1 MEEKEKELN
10 LLKKQMEDMESNS
23 KAAEDK
29 FKNQLKI
36 YDELSEK
43 LKDKEELVEKVELLS
58 STIKLKD
65 DIIWRLKTV
74 NPENSKEIDELM
86 KS

>member
-1 MEEKEKELN
+1 
-10 LLKKQMEDMESNS
+10 MESNS

>member
-1 MEEKEKELN
+1 
-10 LLKKQMEDMESNS
+10 MEDMEINS

-86 KS
+86 QS